1 MKSIPFYLG
10 VLLIIPESAQAE
22 RQQTKFPNGY
32 GVGAVMTADIAIL
45 HEAIKEDIQQQ
56 AFLIWVDAQGRKA
69 TYQATQAI
77 EAIINNIRYVSIEN
91 TWYRIIREVSKTSLF
106 RKAIAG
112 AGAMVK
118 HNGARSVR
126 ATQRQGAYPDPF
138 PAPAAGTKLSAHTDK
153 NKNNDQSKVVVT
165 VFAETVHLATG
176 AAGPQKA
183 CPEMAM
189 IVDRFQSLHL
199 P

>member
-10 VLLIIPESAQAE
+10 VLLILPETVQTDK
-22 RQQTKFPNGY
+22 QTKFPNGI
-32 GVGAVMTADIAIL
+32 GVAAVMTADSAIL
-45 HEAIKEDIQQQ
+45 HEAIKENIQHQ
-56 AFLIWVDAQGRKA
+56 AFLVWVDAQGRKA
-69 TYQATQAI
+69 TRQAAQAI

-118 HNGARSVR
+118 HNGMRSVR
-126 ATQRQGAYPDPF
+126 ATQRQGAYPDPL
-138 PAPAAGTKLSAHTDK
+138 PAPVAGTKLSAHTDD
-153 NKNNDQSKVVVT
+153 NKNNDQQKVLVT
-165 VFAETVHLATG
+165 VFAETLHLATDV
-176 AAGPQKA
+176 ASSEEAY
-183 CPEMAM
+183 PEMAL
-189 IVDRFQSLHL
+189 IVDRFQALNL

>member
-1 MKSIPFYLG
+1 MKNIPFYLG
-10 VLLIIPESAQAE
+10 VLLIIPETVHTDKQA
-22 RQQTKFPNGY
+22 KFPNGI
-32 GVGAVMTADIAIL
+32 GVAAVMTADSVIL
-45 HEAIKEDIQQQ
+45 HGAIKENIQHQ
-56 AFLIWVDAQGRKA
+56 AFLVWVDAQGRRV
-69 TYQATQAI
+69 THQAALAI

-91 TWYRIIREVSKTSLF
+91 TWYSIIREVSKTSLL

-118 HNGARSVR
+118 YNGGRSVR

-138 PAPAAGTKLSAHTDK
+138 PAPVAGTKLSTHTDN
-153 NKNNDQSKVVVT
+153 NKNNDQPKLVVT
-165 VFAETVHLATG
+165 VFAETTHLATETVSSE
-176 AAGPQKA
+176 KA

-189 IVDRFQSLHL
+189 IVDRFQSLNL

>member
-10 VLLIIPESAQAE
+10 VLLIIPETVQTN
-22 RQQTKFPNGY
+22 RQTKFPNGI
-32 GVGAVMTADIAIL
+32 GVAAVMTADRAIL
-45 HEAIKEDIQQQ
+45 HETIKENIQQQ
-56 AFLIWVDAQGRKA
+56 AFLVWVDAQGRRA
-69 TYQATQAI
+69 TDQAALAI

-91 TWYRIIREVSKTSLF
+91 TWYKIIREVSKTSLL

-118 HNGARSVR
+118 YNGVISVR

-138 PAPAAGTKLSAHTDK
+138 TAPVAGTKLSAHTHS
-153 NKNNDQSKVVVT
+153 NKNNDQQKVVVT
-165 VFAETVHLATG
+165 VFAETGHLATD
-176 AAGPQKA
+176 AAGPDKA

-189 IVDRFQSLHL
+189 IVDRFQALHL